1 MKTVD
6 DLQKELR
13 KLLQREGAVL
23 VGFADLKQVADAVLP
38 VGISVGIPLPVQ
50 IVEMVKK
57 YPTQA
62 YYDTYLAYN
71 HQLDHI
77 VSAGESFLRKNGFS
91 AFANTSSVVKK
102 DKNYRT
108 PLPHK
113 TVATLAGLGWI
124 GKSCLLVTPE
134 FGSAVRISSLLTDAP
149 FVCGNPITESRCG
162 SCSICVQQCPG
173 KALKGTLWKPG
184 VEREAILDVNQC
196 IKTCDKKVREHIGQN
211 EEIHDRI
218 CGKCFAVC
226 AVTQKYLHSV
236 TK

>member
-77 VSAGESFLRKNGFS
+77 VSAGES
-91 AFANTSSVVKK
+91 
-102 DKNYRT
+102 
-108 PLPHK
+108 
-113 TVATLAGLGWI
+113 
-124 GKSCLLVTPE
+124 
-134 FGSAVRISSLLTDAP
+134 LLTS
-149 FVCGNPITESRCG
+149 G
-162 SCSICVQQCPG
+162 
-173 KALKGTLWKPG
+173 
-184 VEREAILDVNQC
+184 
-196 IKTCDKKVREHIGQN
+196 
-211 EEIHDRI
+211 
-218 CGKCFAVC
+218 
-226 AVTQKYLHSV
+226 
-236 TK
+236 